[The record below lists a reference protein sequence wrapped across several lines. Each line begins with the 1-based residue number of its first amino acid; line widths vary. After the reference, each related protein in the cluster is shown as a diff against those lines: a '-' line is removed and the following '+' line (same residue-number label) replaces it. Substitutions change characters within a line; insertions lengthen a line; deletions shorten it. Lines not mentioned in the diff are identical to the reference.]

1 MRAEIRFAPHGTLQH
16 ELVKPTAAVR
26 RADAFVALLCLSD
39 WQRGG
44 TFDSA
49 KFDDDL
55 ALFVSSLRGAVEQLP
70 FVALVL
76 CPARPSA
83 QQTKFSAAA
92 MTLRALELPRLRVL
106 DARELAGAYAVCEMH
121 DVVADELGHV
131 PYTDEM
137 WCALGAICSR
147 GVLPALAPPLKVVV
161 VDCDYTLWHGAVG
174 ELGAAGVSVEPR
186 HAQLQA
192 RLIDLRERG
201 VLIALCSRNEEAD
214 VWAAFERASGMLLSR
229 EHVSAFRIAPALAK
243 GAAVRAL
250 CVELRCAAEHVIFVD
265 DNPAEVAAVRA
276 ALPAA
281 ACWVFPQTHAEAKA
295 QLPHVWRL
303 EVPHAAPS
311 AEDGARAA
319 SLAAARAGAA
329 SLRRAAPSR
338 AEYHAAL
345 GVRIDVSSL
354 ADADAAVRERLL
366 QLHER
371 TNQFNTWKRR
381 PPPPAAL
388 AAAEGVAIRV
398 ADRFADYGLVGAALC
413 ARGDGG
419 VLYALSF
426 CMSCRVLGRG
436 VEHAI
441 LRALGNLAA
450 DAAAETVAVGACAAP
465 RNAPVLAF
473 LRAVAA
479 ATPGAREA
487 EGGELC
493 APAGAF
499 DGAWAEAPPPE
510 RWLCFPRRRC
520 VPSNLTQRRTAPPT
534 MTRPTRRRT
543 ARLLRRA
550 PTRRRRRRRRR
561 RRACD
566 WPTAFAGCR
575 SS

>member
-1 MRAEIRFAPHGTLQH
+1 MAQFWLEKLGVRAEIRFAPYGTLQH

-44 TFDSA
+44 TFDAA

-83 QQTKFSAAA
+83 QQTKFSAAT

-250 CVELRCAAEHVIFVD
+250 CVELRCAAEHVLFVD

-281 ACWVFPQTHAEAKA
+281 ACWVFPQTHAEAKT
-295 QLPHVWRL
+295 QLPHV
-303 EVPHAAPS
+303 
-311 AEDGARAA
+311 GA
-319 SLAAARAGAA
+319 
-329 SLRRAAPSR
+329 SR
-338 AEYHAAL
+338 C
-345 GVRIDVSSL
+345 
-354 ADADAAVRERLL
+354 
-366 QLHER
+366 R
-371 TNQFNTWKRR
+371 T
-381 PPPPAAL
+381 
-388 AAAEGVAIRV
+388 
-398 ADRFADYGLVGAALC
+398 
-413 ARGDGG
+413 
-419 VLYALSF
+419 
-426 CMSCRVLGRG
+426 
-436 VEHAI
+436 
-441 LRALGNLAA
+441 
-450 DAAAETVAVGACAAP
+450 
-465 RNAPVLAF
+465 
-473 LRAVAA
+473 
-479 ATPGAREA
+479 
-487 EGGELC
+487 
-493 APAGAF
+493 
-499 DGAWAEAPPPE
+499 
-510 RWLCFPRRRC
+510 
-520 VPSNLTQRRTAPPT
+520 
-534 MTRPTRRRT
+534 
-543 ARLLRRA
+543 LRRA
-550 PTRRRRRRRRR
+550 PRTARAPLARRRARGRRLAPAGGAVARRVPCGARRAHRRLLTRRRRRSCSRASPPAARAYESVQYVEAAAATARGARGGGGRRHPRRRPIR
-561 RRACD
+561 
-566 WPTAFAGCR
+566 
-575 SS
+575 

>member
-1 MRAEIRFAPHGTLQH
+1 MQKPEFAVDAAPA

-44 TFDSA
+44 TFDAA

-192 RLIDLRERG
+192 RLIELRERG

-229 EHVSAFRIAPALAK
+229 EHVSTFRIAPTLAK

-250 CVELRCAAEHVIFVD
+250 CVELRCAAEHVLFVD

-311 AEDGARAA
+311 AEDGARRA
-319 SLAAARAGAA
+319 LAAARAGAA

-354 ADADAAVRERLL
+354 ADADAPARERLL

-371 TNQFNTWKRR
+371 TNQFNTWKWR

-398 ADRFADYGLVGAALC
+398 ADRFADYGLVGNASARAATAAC
-413 ARGDGG
+413 STPSRFA
-419 VLYALSF
+419 
-426 CMSCRVLGRG
+426 CR
-436 VEHAI
+436 
-441 LRALGNLAA
+441 AA
-450 DAAAETVAVGACAAP
+450 CSAAASSTPSSA
-465 RNAPVLAF
+465 RS
-473 LRAVAA
+473 
-479 ATPGAREA
+479 ATSRPT
-487 EGGELC
+487 
-493 APAGAF
+493 
-499 DGAWAEAPPPE
+499 
-510 RWLCFPRRRC
+510 PRRRRWRSGVRGAAEC
-520 VPSNLTQRRTAPPT
+520 AGASLPASG
-534 MTRPTRRRT
+534 RPRRRG
-543 ARLLRRA
+543 ARGGGRRA
-550 PTRRRRRRRRR
+550 VRARRRL
-561 RRACD
+561 
-566 WPTAFAGCR
+566 
-575 SS
+575 

>member
-1 MRAEIRFAPHGTLQH
+1 MPTIAVAATFSCEPVGKWLSFWLEKLGVRAEIRFAPYGTLQH

-70 FVALVL
+70 YVALVL

-174 ELGAAGVSVEPR
+174 ELGPAGVSVEPR

-214 VWAAFERASGMLLSR
+214 VWAAFESASGMLLSR

-250 CVELRCAAEHVIFVD
+250 CVELRCAADHVIFVD

-319 SLAAARAGAA
+319 SLAAAARGRRLTPAGSAVARRVPCGAQRAH
-329 SLRRAAPSR
+329 R
-338 AEYHAAL
+338 
-345 GVRIDVSSL
+345 
-354 ADADAAVRERLL
+354 RLL
-366 QLHER
+366 
-371 TNQFNTWKRR
+371 
-381 PPPPAAL
+381 
-388 AAAEGVAIRV
+388 
-398 ADRFADYGLVGAALC
+398 
-413 ARGDGG
+413 
-419 VLYALSF
+419 
-426 CMSCRVLGRG
+426 
-436 VEHAI
+436 
-441 LRALGNLAA
+441 
-450 DAAAETVAVGACAAP
+450 
-465 RNAPVLAF
+465 
-473 LRAVAA
+473 
-479 ATPGAREA
+479 
-487 EGGELC
+487 
-493 APAGAF
+493 
-499 DGAWAEAPPPE
+499 
-510 RWLCFPRRRC
+510 
-520 VPSNLTQRRTAPPT
+520 
-534 MTRPTRRRT
+534 
-543 ARLLRRA
+543 
-550 PTRRRRRRRRR
+550 TRRRRRGGTRAPPPAARAYESVQYVEATAATARGARGGGGRRHPRRRPIRRLRARRRCSLRARRR
-561 RRACD
+561 RRALRPFVLHVVPGARPRRRACH
-566 WPTAFAGCR
+566 PPRAR
-575 SS
+575 QPRR